1 MSMTDTVSETA
12 ADIIFPESI
21 ATLVLG
27 MVEVGREGLSFK
39 NTTRG
44 LKRSESMARLDI
56 VLDPT
61 QCANRGIRN
70 ITYNNDSVSLTI
82 QVNFKYVSSW

>member
-12 ADIIFPESI
+12 ADSIFPGSI
-21 ATLVLG
+21 ATLMLG

-44 LKRSESMARLDI
+44 LKRSKCMARLDTD
-56 VLDPT
+56 LEPT
-61 QCANRGIRN
+61 KCANRGIRN
-70 ITYNNDSVSLTI
+70 ITYNNDNAWLTI
-82 QVNFKYVSSW
+82 QVNFKYISSW